1 MMLPDMKKARV
12 TVIKVRMDCNGCV
25 RKIKKALHGI
35 TGNQF
40 LWLTARYVFNGCIK
54 CSACAYNTMFIRH
67 RCYDTYID
75 LCQQKIT
82 VVGWADPDI
91 IVKAIRKTRKRAII
105 SSHSEQFDQPTSE
118 GGATNGGAPPSESTK
133 PPADTTPP
141 EGGAMDGGAT
151 PLESTNVR
159 AEMTTPEEPLKEQKD
174 QENLS
179 CESAIATHS
188 RLTEC
193 SEPKD
198 RETTHVIHHQPPN
211 YGYRYAY
218 SYNYQQEGYGGQWHD
233 SHGSPGFRQEQS
245 QPPQP
250 VGVTHGYN
258 TYKPSPYVT
267 EYAYPVPNSQPRYP
281 PYRRPDHYSQDY
293 YSGNIG
299 NGNITSMFSEDNPN
313 ACRIV

>member
-12 TVIKVRMDCNGCV
+12 TVIKVRMDCHGCV

-35 TGNQF
+35 T
-40 LWLTARYVFNGCIK
+40 
-54 CSACAYNTMFIRH
+54 
-67 RCYDTYID
+67 
-75 LCQQKIT
+75 
-82 VVGWADPDI
+82 DPDI

-198 RETTHVIHHQPPN
+198 REATHVIHHQPPN

-233 SHGSPGFRQEQS
+233 SHGGPGFRQEQS

-250 VGVTHGYN
+250 VCVTHGYN
-258 TYKPSPYVT
+258 AYKPSPYVT
-267 EYAYPVPNSQPRYP
+267 EYAYPVPNSQPRYS